1 MKITLTLDEDEVPV
15 VPRAITVSLIPIL
28 DEDDTNTLTPP
39 VRTVDLT
46 VDEDGFRTLVDPKG
60 V

>member
-1 MKITLTLDEDEVPV
+1 MKITLTIDEDELPV
-15 VPRAITVSLIPIL
+15 VPRAITVSLVPMDTDDDPSAIPA
-28 DEDDTNTLTPP
+28 

-46 VDEDGFRTLVDPKG
+46 VDEDGFRPLLNPKG